1 MTVDFIRRNLAS
13 NSITSTTVQHS
24 TGSKI
29 SNKSH
34 NQLEPIGISETSFP
48 SILTY
53 QLLLCSNTFKLKP
66 AGSDLINDKILGPF
80 VSFIPGGES
89 WWSRSRWAC
98 KFHILWLDTADKTA
112 FGSQLNGSES
122 QLGPE

>member
-1 MTVDFIRRNLAS
+1 MTVDFIRRNFAS

-24 TGSKI
+24 SGSKR
-29 SNKSH
+29 SNKNH

-53 QLLLCSNTFKLKP
+53 QLLLCSNAFKLKP

-80 VSFIPGGES
+80 VSFTQGGES
-89 WWSRSRWAC
+89 WWSPSRWAC
-98 KFHILWLDTADKTA
+98 KFHMLWLDTADKTA
-112 FGSQLNGSES
+112 CCWISTQ
-122 QLGPE
+122 